1 MMLKKY
7 FMKNLFLL
15 FLVICFISPV
25 FAQKKEYVSPDG
37 VKYRIAFKD
46 EFNGKHLDK
55 KKWNYRTDSK
65 HWSTQL
71 PGNVVVANGY
81 LYLKVKKEKSGDKE
95 YTGSG
100 IISKKAFGN
109 GYYEARFKV
118 PPGAGWHSSFW
129 LMFHDGS
136 GGTGTSKA
144 AMEYDIC
151 ENDSRTKNSY
161 GVNFHN
167 WKADKHFGYK
177 YISTRDLSDD
187 FHTWGCEVRQDTVN
201 YYFDGRLVQSAAAT
215 DLPHDP
221 VHIWLTTIASFLG
234 GTKAVDDA
242 QLPSAAIF
250 DYVRYYKI
258 AGKK

>member
-1 MMLKKY
+1 
-7 FMKNLFLL
+7 MKHLFLF
-15 FLVICFISPV
+15 FLITCFTSLG

-46 EFNGKHLDK
+46 EFNGKHLNT

-71 PGNVVVANGY
+71 PQNVVLADGN
-81 LYLKVKKEKSGDKE
+81 LYLKIRKEKSGDKE

-100 IISKKAFGN
+100 IISKKTFGY

-118 PPGAGWHSSFW
+118 PPGAGWHTSFW
-129 LMFHDGS
+129 LQFHDGS

-151 ENDSRTKNSY
+151 ENDSKNKTSY
-161 GVNFHN
+161 GVAFHN
-167 WKADKHFGYK
+167 WKADKHFGHK
-177 YISTRDLSDD
+177 MVSTPDLSAD
-187 FHTWGCEVRQDTVN
+187 FHTWGCEVRQDKVN
-201 YYFDGRLVQSAAAT
+201 YYFDGKLVQSVDANG
-215 DLPHDP
+215 LPHDP
-221 VHIWLTTIASFLG
+221 THIWLTTIASFLG

-250 DYVRYYKI
+250 DYVRYYKMSD
-258 AGKK
+258 KK

>member
-1 MMLKKY
+1 
-7 FMKNLFLL
+7 MKNLFLF
-15 FLVICFISPV
+15 FLVTCFTSSA
-25 FAQKKEYVSPDG
+25 FAQKKEYISPDG
-37 VKYRIAFKD
+37 IKYRIAFND

-71 PGNVVVANGY
+71 PQNVALAEGN
-81 LYLKVKKEKSGDKE
+81 LYLKIKKEKSGDKE

-100 IISKKAFGN
+100 IISKKAFGY

-151 ENDSRTKNSY
+151 ENDSKNKTSY
-161 GVNFHN
+161 GVAFHN
-167 WKADKHFGYK
+167 WKADKHFGHK
-177 YISTRDLSDD
+177 MVPTPDLSAD
-187 FHTWGCEVRQDTVN
+187 FHTWGCEVRQDKVN
-201 YYFDGRLVQSAAAT
+201 YYFDGKLVQSVDAT
-215 DLPHDP
+215 ELPHDP
-221 VHIWLTTIASFLG
+221 THIWLTTIASHLG
-234 GTKAVDDA
+234 GTTAVDDKE
-242 QLPSAAIF
+242 LPSAAIF
-250 DYVRYYKI
+250 DYVRYYKMSD
-258 AGKK
+258 KE